1 MPLNETF
8 TEIIA
13 KLTQRIDELKA
24 RIGEVDTRSTMA
36 YNTSV
41 SLADAIKAQA
51 EALRNLTTQVEA
63 LQTQVDNLTLIIDS
77 NQAANTEMFDH
88 LNNMYRDIANTRS
101 VTTTTPP
108 TADGTG
114 LPGFVILDTKPE
126 TEFQNYVYIYPRD
139 QK

>member
-24 RIGEVDTRSTMA
+24 QIGEVDTRSTTA

-51 EALRNLTTQVEA
+51 EALANLTTEV
-63 LQTQVDNLTLIIDS
+63 
-77 NQAANTEMFDH
+77 
-88 LNNMYRDIANTRS
+88 NNIANTRS
-101 VTTTTPP
+101 VTFTTPP
-108 TADGTG
+108 TADSTG
-114 LPGFVILDTKPE
+114 LPAFVVLDTKPE
-126 TEFQNYVYIYPRD
+126 TEYQNYVYIYPRN
-139 QK
+139 

>member
-1 MPLNETF
+1 MPANEIF

-24 RIGEVDTRSTMA
+24 QIGELDIKSTTA

-41 SLADAIKAQA
+41 SLADAIAKQKKELEAQKQ
-51 EALRNLTTQVEA
+51 EINNLKE
-63 LQTQVDNLTLIIDS
+63 
-77 NQAANTEMFDH
+77 
-88 LNNMYRDIANTRS
+88 TRS

-114 LPGFVILDTKPE
+114 LPAFVVLNTKPE
-126 TEFQNYVYIYPRD
+126 TEYKNYVYIYPRD
-139 QK
+139 

>member
-8 TEIIA
+8 TGIIE

-24 RIGEVDTRSTMA
+24 QIGEVDTRSTTA

-51 EALRNLTTQVEA
+51 EKLRELTTQVQD
-63 LQTQVDNLTLIIDS
+63 LDDNTS
-77 NQAANTEMFDH
+77 
-88 LNNMYRDIANTRS
+88 R
-101 VTTTTPP
+101 TTTTPP

-114 LPGFVILDTKPE
+114 LPGFVVLDTKPA
-126 TEFQNYVYIYPRD
+126 TEYQNYVYIYPRD

>member
-8 TEIIA
+8 TGIIE

-24 RIGEVDTRSTMA
+24 QIGEVDTRSTMA
-36 YNTSV
+36 YNQSV

-51 EALRNLTTQVEA
+51 EALANLTTQVNE
-63 LQTQVDNLTLIIDS
+63 LDN
-77 NQAANTEMFDH
+77 NTS
-88 LNNMYRDIANTRS
+88 R
-101 VTTTTPP
+101 TTTTPP

-114 LPGFVILDTKPE
+114 LPGFVVLDTKPE
-126 TEFQNYVYIYPRD
+126 TEYQNYVYLYPRD